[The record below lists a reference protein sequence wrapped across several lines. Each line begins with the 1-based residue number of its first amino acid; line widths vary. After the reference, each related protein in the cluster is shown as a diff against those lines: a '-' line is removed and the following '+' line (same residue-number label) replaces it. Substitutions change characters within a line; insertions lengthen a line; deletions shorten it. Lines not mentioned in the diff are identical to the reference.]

1 MDWAK
6 WKRPSTYLCYLLLL
20 ILVIFLV
27 FPVFWVLV
35 TSLKTDA
42 QTFAIPLIFWPRP
55 ATLQNYVDVFS
66 GGELLTYMKNSL
78 IIAIPSVVISLFFA
92 ICAAYGFARFT
103 FPGSRAALS
112 SILLLRMI
120 PGIMFYIPYFLMIT
134 GMGLLN
140 THTGVII
147 CMIPGNTLFAT
158 WILQGFFRTV
168 PVEIEEAAEI
178 DGLGVL
184 RRLLLIVLLVSA
196 PAIVTA
202 MLFTFLGS
210 WNEYLLSSTL
220 LRDSALFTMPMGI
233 EKFSSAVNERIY
245 WGKIMANA
253 AFYLLPVLI
262 FTFVSQKGLV
272 SGLSA
277 GAVKA

>member
-6 WKRPSTYLCYLLLL
+6 WKRPSTYLCYLLL
-20 ILVIFLV
+20 ILLTFFLV
-27 FPVFWVLV
+27 FPVLWVV
-35 TSLKTDA
+35 ITSLKTDS
-42 QTFAIPLIFWPRP
+42 QTFAIPLEFWPDP
-55 ATLQNYVDVFS
+55 ATLNNYYDIFAT
-66 GGELLTYMKNSL
+66 GEIMTYMKNSL
-78 IIAIPSVVISLFFA
+78 IIAIPSVIISIFVS
-92 ICAAYGFARFT
+92 ICAGYGFAKFT
-103 FPGSRAALS
+103 FPGSKAALS
-112 SILLLRMI
+112 GIMVLRMI

-134 GMGLLN
+134 RMGLLN
-140 THTGVII
+140 THIGVLI
-147 CMIPGNTLFAT
+147 CMIPGNVLFAT

-184 RRLLLIVLLVSA
+184 RRLLLIVLPIST
-196 PAIVTA
+196 PAVVTA

-233 EKFSSAVNERIY
+233 KQFSNAVNERVY

-253 AFYLLPVLI
+253 TIYLLPVMI
-262 FTFVSQKGLV
+262 FTFFSQKGLV

-277 GAVKA
+277 GAIKA